1 MPKERSRSQVLEF
14 AKSLKF
20 CCCVL
25 AASVAGTA
33 VAEAA
38 DDDSPWS
45 GNVRLG
51 YLATT
56 GNSET
61 TNMNFAT
68 SVAYATGAWS
78 HGLAASAIGANDKE
92 QTTAEAYTLGFRSTY
107 DFSEFDYVFG
117 RADWLKDK
125 FSGFDQQLSQAVGYG
140 RRLINSPNQH
150 LNLELGAGARQSVLR
165 DGEKQNEA
173 IARFGADYQYRI
185 NDHAQFNFNLGV
197 QAGKDNTFSEAVSA
211 MKTNLFG
218 SLSAVVAYTVRN
230 NTDVPAGSKKTDGIT
245 SISLEYGF

>member
-1 MPKERSRSQVLEF
+1 MPQALEF
-14 AKSLKF
+14 VKSLKF

-25 AASVAGTA
+25 AAAVAGTA

-38 DDDSPWS
+38 DDDGPWS
-45 GNVRLG
+45 GKVRFG

-68 SVAYATGAWS
+68 SVDYATGNWS
-78 HGLAASAIGANDKE
+78 HGVTASAIGANDRE
-92 QTTAEAYTLGFRSTY
+92 ETTAEAYKLGFRSAY
-107 DFSEFDYVFG
+107 DFSEFNYAFG

-125 FSGFDQQLSQAVGYG
+125 FSGYDQQVSQAVGYG
-140 RRLINSPNQH
+140 RRLINSPHQK
-150 LNLELGAGARQSVLR
+150 LNLELGAGARQAELR
-165 DGEKQNEA
+165 DGETKSEV
-173 IARFGADYQYRI
+173 IARFGADYQYLI
-185 NDHAQFNFNLGV
+185 NDHAEFTFNLGV

-218 SLSAVVAYTVRN
+218 TLAAVLAYTVRN
-230 NTDVPAGSKKTDGIT
+230 NSDVPAGSKKTDGIT
-245 SISLEYGF
+245 SISLEYAF